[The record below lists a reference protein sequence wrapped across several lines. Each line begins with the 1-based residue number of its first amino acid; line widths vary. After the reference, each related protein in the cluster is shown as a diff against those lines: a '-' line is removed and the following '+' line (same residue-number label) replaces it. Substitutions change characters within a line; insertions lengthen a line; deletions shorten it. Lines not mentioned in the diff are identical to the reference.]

1 MPSLIKQSHN
11 VYMSVDDLDGLLT
24 RFKHEVAER
33 GEDGEWV
40 TPYYVGASIAVHI
53 FRYHEFVN
61 TQDDFMQLFA
71 AQLRLLNGDEEGV
84 EDGS

>member
-24 RFKHEVAER
+24 RLKHEVAER
-33 GEDGEWV
+33 GEAGDWW

-53 FRYHEFVN
+53 IRYHEWVD
-61 TQDDFMQLFA
+61 TQDDFMNLFA
-71 AQLRLLNGDEEGV
+71 AQIKMLNSDEWGA